1 MHTQTAIGIR
11 VSSSGII
18 AGYLL
23 LNNLFDTNP
32 TANDIGPIIQK
43 SDKISLSICTD
54 IGINDKT
61 PATNRRVC
69 SVKAIW

>member
-1 MHTQTAIGIR
+1 MSMHTQPAIGIR

-32 TANDIGPIIQK
+32 TANDIELIIK
-43 SDKISLSICTD
+43 KTGKI
-54 IGINDKT
+54 
-61 PATNRRVC
+61 
-69 SVKAIW
+69 